1 MPPRTH
7 RVDIQ
12 VRFGDTDAMGH
23 LNNTSFATFAEAGR
37 LAFIETIGEEVGALI
52 LAHLSVDFRR
62 QVRFGEQVAVETQV
76 ERVGRSSITL
86 LQRILANASLAADV
100 RSVVVYFD
108 YANDVSRTMPD
119 ELRGLLAPF
128 VVGGAAG

>member
-1 MPPRTH
+1 
-7 RVDIQ
+7 
-12 VRFGDTDAMGH
+12 MGH

-86 LQRILANASLAADV
+86 LQRILANGTLAADV